1 MKIIQLHGGYTKE
14 ELMEFK
20 YIVYGNCITQMKC
33 ILEAAT
39 KLRMSVS
46 NPSNQVRF
54 NRMLDMPN
62 GGDSWST
69 EVAMDIKHLWLD
81 QGVRD
86 VYALKDKHYQLNDS
100 ANYFFES
107 VDRIMQDNYMPI
119 VDDVLRARV
128 RTTGIQEA
136 EFKFDD
142 LSLRML
148 DVGGQRSE
156 RRKWIHCFDSVT
168 AVLFCVSLSE
178 YDQFLRED
186 NNQNRMK
193 ESLILFDEVCNS
205 VWFKSTAFILFL
217 NKVDLFKEK
226 IQRVNLQTCFP
237 DFKGQQTFDTAGEF
251 IKQKFVER
259 NKQEH
264 PIYAHFTIAISTE
277 NIEFV
282 FKCIRDTVL
291 KQILT
296 DIMPY

>member
-1 MKIIQLHGGYTKE
+1 MGCAPSSPDDDRNKKIEDQLSEDKKKYMAETKILLLGPGESGKSTVFKQMKIIQLHGGYTKE

-168 AVLFCVSLSE
+168 AVLFLR
-178 YDQFLRED
+178 FL
-186 NNQNRMK
+186 
-193 ESLILFDEVCNS
+193 
-205 VWFKSTAFILFL
+205 
-217 NKVDLFKEK
+217 
-226 IQRVNLQTCFP
+226 
-237 DFKGQQTFDTAGEF
+237 
-251 IKQKFVER
+251 ER
-259 NKQEH
+259 
-264 PIYAHFTIAISTE
+264 I
-277 NIEFV
+277 
-282 FKCIRDTVL
+282 
-291 KQILT
+291 
-296 DIMPY
+296 